1 MAGNEGIPHL
11 LIAVPANNSSNS
23 LYLACGAVAGETA
36 ACLMLFLVICLITG
50 CAHGPMMGTIV
61 CELAV
66 MMIVLHDDTLSAT
79 ICAVIR
85 IGAVSFVVDWF
96 IVKCSTIIAG
106 ADAVRIIQ
114 LDVL

>member
-1 MAGNEGIPHL
+1 MAGNEGIPHPI
-11 LIAVPANNSSNS
+11 IAMPANNSSYS

-50 CAHGPMMGTIV
+50 CAHGPMMSAII

-66 MMIVLHDDTLSAT
+66 MMIVLHGEALSAA

-85 IGAVSFVVDWF
+85 IGAVSFVVTGL
-96 IVKCSTIIAG
+96 IVKRSTIVAG